1 MSDEKKV
8 AKALLQAE
16 KESKKE
22 IENSP
27 TEATGCCTISA
38 GGWSEQKPGITK
50 AACDK
55 QKGPGV
61 KVTWKEGDC

>member
-1 MSDEKKV
+1 MSDKKKV

-16 KESKKE
+16 KESK
-22 IENSP
+22 NSP
-27 TEATGCCTISA
+27 NETTGCCTISA

-61 KVTWKEGDC
+61 TVTWKEGAC